1 MSGPAVVILAAG
13 MGSRMKSSL
22 PKTLHSVA
30 GRPMLAHVVHAAQVL
45 NPTRIVVVVGHGAR
59 EVEDAFRG
67 SDLVFATQHE
77 QLGTGH
83 ALIQA
88 QSAVGAEHSSVVVLN
103 GDGPLIRGETLA
115 ELVQFHHAADAGM
128 TLATTH
134 VADPTGLG
142 RIVRGSNDLVERIV
156 EEKDASLEERTITE
170 INPGL
175 YVFDTD
181 VFTHAANLTDDNE
194 AGEYYITDLVA
205 AYRSAGANVA
215 ALPVPDERELL
226 GINDRTELARAE
238 RILQDRYR
246 AQWLAAGVSMVAP
259 ETVFFGPDVHLE
271 RDVVLGPG
279 VVLQGTTT
287 VGEGA
292 YIGAYSVLVNATV
305 PPRLRVLPHTLKSE
319 L

>member
-1 MSGPAVVILAAG
+1 MSTPAVVILAAG
-13 MGSRMKSSL
+13 MGSRMKSNL

-30 GRPMLAHVVHAAQVL
+30 GRPILAHVVNAAAEL

-59 EVEDAFRG
+59 EVEEAFKG
-67 SDLVFATQHE
+67 SHLVFATQHE

-88 QSAVGAEHSSVVVLN
+88 QAAVGEGHSCVVVLN
-103 GDGPLIRGETLA
+103 GDGPLIRGETLKN
-115 ELVQFHHAADAGM
+115 LVQFHYTSQAGM

-134 VADPTGLG
+134 VDNPSGLG
-142 RIVRGSNDLVERIV
+142 RIVRGANGLVERIV
-156 EEKDASLEERTITE
+156 EEKDANAEERAITE

-181 VFTHAANLTDDNE
+181 VFTRAADLTDDNE

-205 AYRSAGANVA
+205 EYRAAGADVA
-215 ALPVPDERELL
+215 ALAVPDERELL
-226 GINDRTELARAE
+226 GINDRAELARAE

-246 AQWLAAGVSMVAP
+246 AHWLAAGVSMVAP
-259 ETVFFGPDVHLE
+259 ETVFFGPDVQLQ

-287 VGEGA
+287 IGEGA
-292 YIGAYSVLVNATV
+292 FIGAYSVLVNANV

>member
-1 MSGPAVVILAAG
+1 MSGPAVIILAAG

-22 PKTLHSVA
+22 PKTLHTVA
-30 GRPMLAHVVHAAQVL
+30 GWPMLAHVVNAAQAL
-45 NPTRIVVVVGHGAR
+45 HPTRIVVVVGHGAR
-59 EVEDAFRG
+59 EVEDTFRDSG
-67 SDLVFATQHE
+67 LVFATQHE

-88 QSAVGAEHSSVVVLN
+88 EEAVGSGHSSVVVLN
-103 GDGPLIRGETLA
+103 GDGPLIRGETLT
-115 ELVQFHHAADAGM
+115 ELVAFHRAAEAGM

-134 VADPTGLG
+134 VTDPTGLG

-156 EEKDASLEERTITE
+156 EEKDATPGERAITE

-175 YVFDTD
+175 YVFNTE
-181 VFTHAANLTDDNE
+181 VFTRAANLTDDNE

-205 AYRSAGANVA
+205 EYRAAGAQVA

-226 GINDRTELARAE
+226 GINDRAELARAE

-246 AQWLAAGVSMVAP
+246 TQWLAAGVSMVAP
-259 ETVFFGPDVHLE
+259 ETVFFGPDVQLE

-292 YIGAYSVLVNATV
+292 FIGAYSVLVNATV